1 MQDITGKTEACIEE
15 HCYTE
20 DMVLELLMS
29 VPRYTKKNIPE
40 ELETKEQI
48 GNSRIRRDS
57 IYGTH
62 I

>member
-1 MQDITGKTEACIEE
+1 
-15 HCYTE
+15 
-20 DMVLELLMS
+20 MVLELLMS